1 MPRMLY
7 RKRKIRFGRQ
17 NEVRRCIS
25 SNLLDGLENVVEVES
40 VAFHNVMTSFS
51 TWGRM

>member
-1 MPRMLY
+1 MPRMLN

-25 SNLLDGLENVVEVES
+25 SNLLDGLKNVVEIES
-40 VAFHNVMTSFS
+40 VAIHNVMASFI
-51 TWGRM
+51 TWGHM